1 MMDNKIMAIT
11 KPFEELHIP
20 RKQQPDI
27 IGKYRVYGAAGEC
40 VEVSAGTVIEALEV
54 SGVKDAVKVERA
66 LLSSM
71 GIIQRGVLA
80 TQVVPDAAA
89 VPAT

>member
-1 MMDNKIMAIT
+1 MATT

-27 IGKYRVYGAAGEC
+27 IGKYRVYSATGEC
-40 VEVSAGTVIEALEV
+40 VEVSAGTVIEALET
-54 SGVKDAVKVERA
+54 SGVKDPIKVERA

-71 GIIQRGVLA
+71 GIISRDVLSKPIQPAEQPPAA
-80 TQVVPDAAA
+80 T
-89 VPAT
+89 

>member
-1 MMDNKIMAIT
+1 MAPT

-27 IGKYRVYGAAGEC
+27 IGKYKVYSAAGEC
-40 VEVSAGTVIEALEV
+40 VEVSAGTVIEALET
-54 SGVKDAVKVERA
+54 SGVKDPVKVERA

-71 GIIQRGVLA
+71 GIIQMNALSKPVQSA
-80 TQVVPDAAA
+80 EQAA
-89 VPAT
+89 PAT